1 MKKTLKTLTY
11 LFIILTPSIAF
22 ADTTN
27 QIILM
32 RHAAGEHTIQQ
43 VYNSDPNH
51 HLQFHLTDEGKKQAV
66 EAAQTMTEQGIN
78 ANTIQKVLVSPMPRT
93 IETAEILA
101 AQGVFPKEMIT
112 IEPRL
117 IEIQMGEREGHHF
130 SEYKDHPW
138 DHSDADVKYGGE
150 TYAQLQKRMVALYKE
165 MALKHK
171 AQKGHILMI
180 SHGTASKMLID
191 AVEGHSENI
200 LDTAGYKFLSLEKC
214 VKCAAID

>member
-1 MKKTLKTLTY
+1 MNKTLKTLAY
-11 LFIILTPSIAF
+11 LFVILTPSISF

-32 RHAAGEHTIQQ
+32 RHAAGEHTVQQ
-43 VYNSDPNH
+43 VYNADPNH
-51 HLQFHLTDEGKKQAV
+51 PLKFHLTEEGKKQAV
-66 EAAQTMTEQGIN
+66 KAAKAMKKQGIDQ
-78 ANTIQKVLVSPMPRT
+78 NTIQKVLVSPMPRT

-101 AQGVFPKEMIT
+101 EQGVFPREMIT

-117 IEIQMGEREGHHF
+117 VEIQMGEREGHHF
-130 SEYKDHPW
+130 SEYKEHPW

-150 TYAQLQKRMVALYKE
+150 TYGAVQKRMVALYKE
-165 MALKHK
+165 MASEHK

-191 AVEGHSENI
+191 AVEGHAENI

-214 VKCAAID
+214 VKCAAIN